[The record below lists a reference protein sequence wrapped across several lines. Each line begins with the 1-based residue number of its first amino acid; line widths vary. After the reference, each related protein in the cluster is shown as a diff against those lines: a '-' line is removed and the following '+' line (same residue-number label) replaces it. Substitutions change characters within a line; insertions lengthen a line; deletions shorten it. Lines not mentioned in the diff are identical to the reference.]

1 MIYNLF
7 NKLIKHNSKINEK
20 TTLNLVDLLNSDTT
34 KYFYLQN
41 SELSKRIR
49 LNVAEIFW
57 NAI

>member
-49 LNVAEIFW
+49 LNVAEI
-57 NAI
+57 